1 MSDHGD
7 HWFEHPFD
15 TSSGDGE
22 QDGILHDGWAD
33 EPWIVDTHGP
43 DDDLPRLPADA
54 LHGHGDVLAV
64 LLRLVG
70 PERAGPPALWFL
82 LLDDEDRCL
91 PLVLPVND
99 VPLRAD
105 PAVAA
110 QVMTGLASALEREA
124 PGGSLV
130 VACVRAGGG
139 DRGAFEVSWA
149 AALRDAAD
157 DRGVRVRAV
166 AALGANRARVLE
178 W

>member
-1 MSDHGD
+1 MSDHDD
-7 HWFEHPFD
+7 HWFAHAFEPD
-15 TSSGDGE
+15 DDADPAGG
-22 QDGILHDGWAD
+22 LHDGWAD
-33 EPWIVDTHGP
+33 EPWVVEAHGP
-43 DDDLPRLPADA
+43 DDDLPRLPVDA

-64 LLRLVG
+64 LLHLVG

-110 QVMTGLASALEREA
+110 QVMTGLASVLEREA

-139 DRGAFEVSWA
+139 DRGAFESSWA
-149 AALRDAAD
+149 AALREAAD
-157 DRGVRVRAV
+157 DRGLRVRAV

>member
-1 MSDHGD
+1 MSDHGEN
-7 HWFEHPFD
+7 WFEHAYDDATADPGGSAHED
-15 TSSGDGE
+15 
-22 QDGILHDGWAD
+22 WAD
-33 EPWIVDTHGP
+33 EPWIVDVTGP
-43 DDDLPRLPADA
+43 DDDLPRLPVDV

-64 LLRLVG
+64 LLHLVG

-110 QVMTGLASALEREA
+110 QVMTGLASVLEREA

-139 DRGAFEVSWA
+139 DRGAFETSWA

-157 DRGVRVRAV
+157 DRGLRVRAV
-166 AALGANRARVLE
+166 AALGANRARILE